1 MWTPGG
7 MDGIRKRI
15 DQLCT
20 NHVVDVV
27 ELADTVRARNPAA
40 VSSRLADSKSGCGQG
55 HWCMQ
60 ESPSEVNEGMLRF
73 LAGLP
78 DSIKRAAAR
87 ETPTTKL

>member
-20 NHVVDVV
+20 SDVVDVV

-60 ESPSEVNEGMLRF
+60 ESPEEVNDGMLRF

-78 DSIKRAAAR
+78 DGIKRAAAG
-87 ETPTTKL
+87 TTSTTKL